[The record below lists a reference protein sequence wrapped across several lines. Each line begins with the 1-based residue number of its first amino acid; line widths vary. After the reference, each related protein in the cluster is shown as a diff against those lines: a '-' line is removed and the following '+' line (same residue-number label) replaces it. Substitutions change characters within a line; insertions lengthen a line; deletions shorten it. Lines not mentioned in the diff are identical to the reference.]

1 MNGTRYI
8 FLVAKRRVSVYATLC
23 LPFCLQFQFSLLST
37 YHDRL
42 SKRLRV
48 LRVLIVKFMGTKRK
62 ILVALPY
69 QVINSIEY
77 TFKVTSRKWR
87 KNVNKYLWII
97 RRALYEEF
105 YIYIYIYRID
115 EWKSISW
122 RISSFRWNLNSL
134 RVLWGRNSMGKKI
147 LDSNKTAIDSLIGIA
162 ARIS

>member
-62 ILVALPY
+62 ILVALPC

-105 YIYIYIYRID
+105 YIYTYIYIVSTNGKVFLGEFLRFAGILILSACFGAEILWERKYLTRT
-115 EWKSISW
+115 KQPSI
-122 RISSFRWNLNSL
+122 L
-134 RVLWGRNSMGKKI
+134 
-147 LDSNKTAIDSLIGIA
+147 
-162 ARIS
+162 

>member
-48 LRVLIVKFMGTKRK
+48 LIVKFMGTKRK
-62 ILVALPY
+62 ILVALPC

-77 TFKVTSRKWR
+77 MFKVTSRKWR

-105 YIYIYIYRID
+105 YIYIHIYRID

-122 RISSFRWNLNSL
+122 RISSFRWNLNSV

-147 LDSNKTAIDSLIGIA
+147 LDSNKAAIDSLIGIT